1 MVNGQVVIPCYN
13 EFNNLGKLFEECCQ
27 VVELSKGRIGFI
39 IVDNGST
46 DQTPIFAES
55 HQYTNSEIKFI
66 RVSLNQGYGGGIHVG
81 LNESTAGIIG
91 WTHADLQTPL
101 IDCLYGLELFG
112 QGHSFIKGKRKGRLF
127 FDRIFSNGM
136 GLFESLLFRTTLVEI
151 NAQPTLFSRDLY
163 EQWGEVPTD
172 FSLDLYAYLLAK
184 RLGYSI
190 KRFDVTFKKRQH
202 GISSW
207 NTTWK
212 SKFRFIRRTIRYS
225 FELKAGLG
233 VVNRSS

>member
-13 EFNNLGKLFEECCQ
+13 EFDNLGKLFEECCQ

-66 RVSLNQGYGGGIHVG
+66 RVSHNQGYGGGIQVG
-81 LNESTAGIIG
+81 LNESIAGIIG

-101 IDCLYGLELFG
+101 IDCLYGLELFD
-112 QGHSFIKGKRKGRLF
+112 QGYSFIKGKRKGRLF
-127 FDRIFSNGM
+127 IDRIFSNGM
-136 GLFESLLFRTTLVEI
+136 GLFESLLFRTILVEI
-151 NAQPTLFSRDLY
+151 NAQPTLFSRDLCAR
-163 EQWGEVPTD
+163 WGKVPTD
-172 FSLDLYAYLLAK
+172 FSLDLYAYVLAK
-184 RLGYSI
+184 QSGYSI
-190 KRFDVTFKKRQH
+190 KRFGVTFKKRQH
-202 GISSW
+202 GSSSW

-225 FELKAGLG
+225 FELKARLS
-233 VVNRSS
+233 VVNGSS